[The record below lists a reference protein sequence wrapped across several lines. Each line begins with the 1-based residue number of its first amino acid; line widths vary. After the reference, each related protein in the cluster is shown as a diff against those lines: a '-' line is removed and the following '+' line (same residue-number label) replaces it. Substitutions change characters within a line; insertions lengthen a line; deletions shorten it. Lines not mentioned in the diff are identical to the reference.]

1 MSPRTDIPE
10 PWREAMEAAGMYSF
24 RDLSQKTGIGTSTV
38 TGLVFGDRRSSDAT
52 MQAVA
57 DALRL
62 QVTTIRAWAAA
73 ALGESK
79 PFVLPAEANRLS
91 RRERDAVLAVVR
103 AMLDPGEDPDDP
115 GPIKSPEP
123 ATQHDFTLAAREGE
137 SEGRRLRQQQDED
150 AELQ

>member
-1 MSPRTDIPE
+1 MSPRTDIPS
-10 PWREAMEAAGMYSF
+10 PWREAMESAGMYSF

-62 QVTTIRAWAAA
+62 QVTTIREWAAA
-73 ALGESK
+73 ALGEAK
-79 PFVLPAEANRLS
+79 PFLLPAEANRLG
-91 RRERDAVLAVVR
+91 RREREAVLAVVR
-103 AMLDPGEDPDDP
+103 AMLDPGDDDP
-115 GPIKSPEP
+115 GPITEPEP
-123 ATQHDFTLAAREGE
+123 ATQHDYRLAARRGP
-137 SEGRRLRQQQDED
+137 SEGKRLRREQDDD